1 LHKNALFVKSI
12 SSLYTFSLCLSRK
25 SHILYYLFDWI
36 VCLSRQHFF
45 ILHCL
50 PPLSTRESKKDKF
63 NCCTAS

>member
-45 ILHCL
+45 H
-50 PPLSTRESKKDKF
+50 PPLFATSFNPRE
-63 NCCTAS
+63 